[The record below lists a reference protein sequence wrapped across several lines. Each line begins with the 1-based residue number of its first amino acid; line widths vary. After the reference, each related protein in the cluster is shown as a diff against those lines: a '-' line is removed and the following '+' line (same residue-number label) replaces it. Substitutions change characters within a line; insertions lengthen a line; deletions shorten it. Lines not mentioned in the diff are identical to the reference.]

1 MIDQSRTTGN
11 GEFIIVL
18 DSVSRENEGDLIL
31 AAEDATTDKMAFMI
45 RHTSGLVCCP
55 VSSTLAT
62 HLALPQMV
70 LNNTEVDGT
79 AYTVSVDAA
88 HASMTTGISAHDRA
102 LTCRALASSSSAA
115 GSFRRPGHCFPLR
128 ARDQGVRERRGHT
141 EATIDFCRLAG
152 KRPAGALCELVLDGD
167 EVEGRPERK
176 NGDMMRADECLEFG
190 KMWGIRVCTI
200 DDLVEYM
207 ERQQLLN
214 GKL

>member
-1 MIDQSRTTGN
+1 MIDQSRTTGK

-18 DSVSRENEGDLIL
+18 DSVCRENEGDLIL
-31 AAEDATTDKMAFMI
+31 AAEDATTDKIAFMI
-45 RHTSGLVCCP
+45 RHTSGLICCP
-55 VSSTLAT
+55 VSSSLAT

-115 GSFRRPGHCFPLR
+115 DSFRRPGHCLPLR
-128 ARDQGVRERRGHT
+128 ARDQGVMERRGHT

-152 KRPAGALCELVLDGD
+152 KRPAGALCELVVDGD
-167 EVEGRPERK
+167 EVEGKPERR
-176 NGDMMRADECLEFG
+176 NGDMMRAGECLKFG
-190 KMWGIRVCTI
+190 KLWGIRVCTI
-200 DDLVEYM
+200 DDLVEYI
-207 ERQQLLN
+207 EGQQSSN
-214 GKL
+214 GKV